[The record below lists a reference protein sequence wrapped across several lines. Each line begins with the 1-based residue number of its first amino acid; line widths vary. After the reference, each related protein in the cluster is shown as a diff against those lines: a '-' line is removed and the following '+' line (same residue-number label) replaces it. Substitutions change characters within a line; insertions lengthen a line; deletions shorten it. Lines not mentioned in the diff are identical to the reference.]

1 MVIAPVE
8 KNQGWGAGSANFFRR
23 HAYNKM
29 STALKIWERG
39 ENSGPDTDTRTD
51 EELLLSYRRTG
62 VPGDFARLV
71 KRFEGEIY
79 AYLRR
84 YLGDPH
90 LAEDAF
96 QATFLQMHLKC
107 DQFEA
112 GRRVRPWLY
121 MIATHQAIDLK
132 RRNRRHRSVS
142 LDQSAGGEDAPAGNL
157 GSVLESRGMGPADTV
172 SGSEEQAWVQK
183 ALEDLPESLRLVVDL
198 VYFQGLKYREA
209 AEVLSIPVGTAKSR
223 VHAAILKL
231 TEDWN
236 STQVEP

>member
-84 YLGDPH
+84 YLGDRIWPRMR
-90 LAEDAF
+90 F
-96 QATFLQMHLKC
+96 RRRSCKC
-107 DQFEA
+107 ISNVTSL
-112 GRRVRPWLY
+112 RRVV
-121 MIATHQAIDLK
+121 A
-132 RRNRRHRSVS
+132 
-142 LDQSAGGEDAPAGNL
+142 
-157 GSVLESRGMGPADTV
+157 
-172 SGSEEQAWVQK
+172 
-183 ALEDLPESLRLVVDL
+183 
-198 VYFQGLKYREA
+198 
-209 AEVLSIPVGTAKSR
+209 
-223 VHAAILKL
+223 
-231 TEDWN
+231 
-236 STQVEP
+236 